1 MSSVDELVREYL
13 AVVDGVLV
21 WRRSPAR
28 KIKVGQAAGTT
39 RPDGYVGVK
48 LLGHRLLAH
57 RIVVFLQTGAWP
69 EVVDHKQGGSNDP
82 ANLRPCTQADNQQN
96 RGKQRNNTTGIKGL
110 SRRGNSWYGQL
121 QVNGKLRTKQSV
133 DRADVERWLSET
145 RAELAGEFAHD

>member
-1 MSSVDELVREYL
+1 MCSVDELILEYL
-13 AVVDGVLV
+13 EVVDGVLV

-28 KIKVGQAAGTT
+28 KIKVGQAAGTL

-48 LLGHRLLAH
+48 LMGHRLLAH
-57 RIVVFLQTGAWP
+57 RVVVFLQTGTWP
-69 EVVDHKQGGSNDP
+69 DVTDHKVGKSNDP
-82 ANLRPCTQADNQQN
+82 QNLRACSQADNQQN
-96 RGKQRNNTTGIKGL
+96 RGRQRNNTTGVKGL

-133 DRADVERWLSET
+133 DRSEVVRWLSET